1 MADSMAAP
9 KAMQAAARQVMLVT
23 GSGRGIGA
31 ATALLASRR
40 GYAVCINYR
49 SDAQAA
55 EALRAAIEA
64 EGGRAIAI
72 QADVGVEG
80 DVLRLF
86 AAIDRE
92 LGPLTA
98 LVNNVGVLDK
108 QCRLTEMSAERLH
121 RVFTTN
127 VISYFL
133 CCKEAVLRMSTARG
147 GQGGAI
153 VNVSSGAARMGG
165 PNTYIDYAASKGAVD
180 TLTLG
185 LSKEVAAEG
194 IRVNCVRPG
203 LIYTEIHASGGDP
216 DRVARMAATVPM
228 QRGGQPEEVA
238 EAILWLLSPQASY
251 VSGAIIDAAGAR

>member
-1 MADSMAAP
+1 M
-9 KAMQAAARQVMLVT
+9 RQVILIT

-49 SDAQAA
+49 NDAAAA
-55 EALRAAIEA
+55 EALRAQIEA
-64 EGGRAIAI
+64 EGGRAIAV
-72 QADVGVEG
+72 QADVGVEA

-86 AAIDRE
+86 STIDAE
-92 LGPLTA
+92 LGTITA
-98 LVNNVGVLDK
+98 LVNNVGVLEQ
-108 QCRLTEMSAERLH
+108 QCRLTEMSAERLQ

-133 CCKEAVLRMSTARG
+133 CCKEAVRRMSTASG
-147 GQGGAI
+147 GQGGGI
-153 VNVSSGAARMGG
+153 VNVSSGASRVGS
-165 PNTYIDYAASKGAVD
+165 PNVYIDYAASKGAVD

-185 LSKEVAAEG
+185 LSKEVAGEG

-216 DRVARMAATVPM
+216 DRVARMAASVPM
-228 QRGGQPEEVA
+228 GRGGQPEEIA
-238 EAILWLLSPQASY
+238 EAILWLLSPQSSY

>member
-1 MADSMAAP
+1 M
-9 KAMQAAARQVMLVT
+9 KEVLLVT

-31 ATALLASRR
+31 ATALLASQR

-49 SDAQAA
+49 SDAGSA
-55 EALRAAIEA
+55 EALRERIVAA
-64 EGGRAIAI
+64 GGVAIAV
-72 QADVGVEG
+72 QADVAAEA
-80 DVLRLF
+80 DVQRLF
-86 AAIDRE
+86 ATIDAQ
-92 LGPLTA
+92 LGPITA
-98 LVNNVGVLDK
+98 LVNNVGVLEQ
-108 QCRLTEMSAERLH
+108 QCRLTDMSAERLQ

-147 GQGGAI
+147 GQGGRI
-153 VNVSSGAARMGG
+153 VNVSSGASRVGS
-165 PNTYIDYAASKGAVD
+165 PNVYIDYAASKGAVD

-216 DRVARMAATVPM
+216 GRVERMAATVPM
-228 QRGGQPEEVA
+228 GRGGQPEEVA
-238 EAILWLLSPQASY
+238 EAILWLLGPQSSY
-251 VSGAIIDAAGAR
+251 VSGTFIDAAGAR

>member
-1 MADSMAAP
+1 M
-9 KAMQAAARQVMLVT
+9 KEVLLVT

-31 ATALLASRR
+31 ATALLASQR

-49 SDAQAA
+49 SDAGAA
-55 EALRAAIEA
+55 EALRDRIVAA
-64 EGGRAIAI
+64 GGEAIAVR
-72 QADVGVEG
+72 ADVAVEA
-80 DVLRLF
+80 DVRRLF
-86 AAIDRE
+86 ATIDTQ
-92 LGPLTA
+92 LGPITA
-98 LVNNVGVLDK
+98 LVNNVGVLER
-108 QCRLTEMSAERLH
+108 QCRLTDMSVERLQ

-147 GQGGAI
+147 GQGGRI
-153 VNVSSGAARMGG
+153 VNVSSGASRVGS
-165 PNTYIDYAASKGAVD
+165 PNVYIDYAASKGAVD

-216 DRVARMAATVPM
+216 GRVERMAATVPM

-238 EAILWLLSPQASY
+238 EAILWLLSPQSSY
-251 VSGAIIDAAGAR
+251 VSGTFIDAAGAR

>member
-1 MADSMAAP
+1 M
-9 KAMQAAARQVMLVT
+9 KEVLLVT

-31 ATALLASRR
+31 ATALLASQR

-49 SDAQAA
+49 ADAGAA
-55 EALRAAIEA
+55 EALRERIVAA
-64 EGGRAIAI
+64 GGVAIAV
-72 QADVGVEG
+72 QADVAVEA

-86 AAIDRE
+86 ATIDTQ
-92 LGPLTA
+92 LGPITA
-98 LVNNVGVLDK
+98 LVNNVGVLER
-108 QCRLTEMSAERLH
+108 QCRLTDMSVERLQ

-133 CCKEAVLRMSTARG
+133 CCKQAVLRMSTARG
-147 GQGGAI
+147 GQGGRI
-153 VNVSSGAARMGG
+153 VNVSSGASRVGS
-165 PNTYIDYAASKGAVD
+165 PNVYIDYAASKGAVD

-216 DRVARMAATVPM
+216 GRVERMAATVPM
-228 QRGGQPEEVA
+228 GRGGQPEEVA
-238 EAILWLLSPQASY
+238 EAILWLLSPQSSY
-251 VSGAIIDAAGAR
+251 VSGTFIDAAGAR